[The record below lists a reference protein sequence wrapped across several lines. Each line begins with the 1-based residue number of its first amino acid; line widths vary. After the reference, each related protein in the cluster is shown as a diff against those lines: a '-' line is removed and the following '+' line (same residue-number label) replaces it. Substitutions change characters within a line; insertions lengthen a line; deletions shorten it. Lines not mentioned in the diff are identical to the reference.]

1 MDVVTGRAV
10 LIRNN
15 RRGLES
21 IQALESGSLQK
32 FPRQGL
38 RGQDDQVVMMM
49 DDPAL
54 GSELEGGELDQEL
67 KV

>member
-1 MDVVTGRAV
+1 MQ
-10 LIRNN
+10 N
-15 RRGLES
+15 
-21 IQALESGSLQK
+21 

>member
-1 MDVVTGRAV
+1 MVSGSAV

-32 FPRQGL
+32 SPRQGL

-54 GSELEGGELDQEL
+54 DSELEGGELDQGL
-67 KV
+67 MV